1 MLCSGGFGNMLVQ
14 MCEEVKGN
22 SFKCPTLGF
31 RMRTLLSIQLVCE
44 ADVLAFGA
52 EAQTTSLA
60 PQRNNILMDLVVV
73 TRIIW
78 MSFNHYEVILYKYSR
93 RACMHV
99 YSSSRTWCVEGAKR

>member
-78 MSFNHYEVILYKYSR
+78 MSFNHYRSDPVQVQSTR
-93 RACMHV
+93 MHACLQLKPNMV
-99 YSSSRTWCVEGAKR
+99 C